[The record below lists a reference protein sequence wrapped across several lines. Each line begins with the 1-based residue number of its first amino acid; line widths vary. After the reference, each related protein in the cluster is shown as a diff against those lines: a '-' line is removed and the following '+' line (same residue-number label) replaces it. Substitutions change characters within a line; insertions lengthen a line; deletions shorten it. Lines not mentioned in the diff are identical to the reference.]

1 MSTSLVIFGATGDL
15 SRRKLVPA
23 LFTLACKGR
32 LPQDLRVVGFSRT
45 ELSDE
50 QFRESTWE
58 GAQELADLAVHRD
71 VWNDFATRLS
81 YVQGDLSVAADFEKL
96 RKRLESL
103 EGDSGS
109 ERLYYLSVAPSLY
122 EPTIVNLALAGLAG
136 GDGGASGGKGRR
148 VIVEKPFGYDG
159 ASALALDEVVHSAFD
174 ESQVYRIDHYLGKE
188 TVQNLVVFRF
198 ANAIFEPVWNRTYIA
213 QVQVTVAEEV
223 DVGTRAAYYEG
234 SGVVRDMVQNHL
246 LQLLAMVAM
255 EPPTSMD
262 ATALRDEKV
271 KVLQAIRRWETP
283 EDVIRNTVGAQYSGY
298 RQAPGV
304 GSGSRTP
311 TYAALRL
318 YVDNWRWQG
327 VPFYLRSGKAMH
339 TKASEVIIQFH
350 RPPHRLFSLGAEE
363 APQANNLALCL
374 QPDEGVHLRF
384 QVKVPD
390 TEMATRAHDM
400 EFHYETSFAEQ
411 GIPEAYERLLQD
423 ALEGD
428 ASLFIRS
435 DQVHEAWRIVDP
447 LLEAWDSAS
456 ASPLVEYARG
466 SWGPAEANALL
477 TEDGHAWLHACG
489 EH

>member
-32 LPQDLRVVGFSRT
+32 LPEDFRVVGFSRT
-45 ELSDE
+45 ELTDE
-50 QFRESTWE
+50 QFRQSTWE
-58 GAQELADLAVHRD
+58 GARELADLAVHRD
-71 VWNDFATRLS
+71 VWDDFATRLS

-96 RKRLESL
+96 RNRLEAL
-103 EGDSGS
+103 EGDSRA

-122 EPTIVNLALAGLAG
+122 APTIVNLAAAGMTG
-136 GDGGASGGKGRR
+136 ERGNTRGVNGRR
-148 VIVEKPFGYDG
+148 VIIEKPFGYDG
-159 ASALALDEVVHSAFD
+159 ASARALDEVVHSAFD

-198 ANAIFEPVWNRTYIA
+198 ANAIFEPVWNRTYVA
-213 QVQVTVAEEV
+213 QVQVTVAEEM
-223 DVGTRAAYYEG
+223 DVGTRATYYDG

-255 EPPTSMD
+255 EPPNSMD

-271 KVLQAIRRWETP
+271 KVLQAVRRWETP
-283 EDVIRNTVGAQYSGY
+283 GDVMRNTIGGQYAGY

-304 GSGSRTP
+304 ASDSRTP

-327 VPFYLRSGKAMH
+327 VPFYLRSGKAMP
-339 TKASEVIIQFH
+339 TKASEVIVQFH
-350 RPPHRLFSLGAEE
+350 RPPHRLFNRE
-363 APQANNLALCL
+363 AKESPQANNLALCL

-384 QVKVPD
+384 QVKEPD

-400 EFHYETSFAEQ
+400 EFHYETSFTEQ

-435 DQVHEAWRIVDP
+435 DQVHEAWQIVDP
-447 LLEAWDSAS
+447 LLEAWGSAS
-456 ASPLVEYARG
+456 APPLLEYARG
-466 SWGPAEANALL
+466 SWGPVEADALL
-477 TEDGHAWLHACG
+477 TEEGHAWLHTCG
-489 EH
+489 KH